1 MAMVVKTTGIVVD
14 GAIQLDQP
22 LELPNHSPVNV
33 TLEPIEMA
41 PNKAKLAWEATK
53 ARLRERPIHGGGM
66 RFTRDELH
74 ERR

>member
-1 MAMVVKTTGIVVD
+1 MVVKTTGIVVN
-14 GAIQLDQP
+14 GAIQLDQR

-33 TLEPIEMA
+33 TLEPIETA
-41 PNKAKLAWEATK
+41 PDKAKRAWEATK
-53 ARLRERPIHGGGM
+53 ARLRERPIHGGGK